1 MNGTLKANVYH
12 QKHNYLGPH
21 ARTSVRKHGLL
32 RQLGPS
38 DQPVFRA
45 VTFDRPKNHTDKV
58 ASRPVYKLQKPT
70 RLHDFVITNTVRLKE
85 KEVIQLLLIFPKTDR
100 QTRLFED
107 AARKLNCRSKLVL
120 LNYESA
126 DILHSKGRV
135 FNWIAKFDISEPVDL
150 VVIDRRRNLAGYLT
164 KPHSL
169 ADQPVSLTADLIRQE
184 LCEIPEVRDAVVA
197 GLVPNC
203 GNNKRQTF
211 VTSTFEAGYNKCVF
225 ELTCAEDAEREL
237 LAFVH
242 SELPLLRR
250 CRQSGDHS
258 KFSSRTPD
266 VTDYHSAALAQNA
279 LFTLRIH
286 VLLICTHEKLSD
298 ETVRLDVRETLSQA
312 SPNLHMVST
321 VNEIIRSSHTNLRMS
336 HADTLYADS
345 TDYPMQ
351 ETMVGTPTSETH
363 DNDRRKKALAS
374 FRTRQG
380 PSRSIPGTSTTVFD
394 QELFNRMI
402 NGRNRE
408 AIFRFHNLNATSPLC
423 KVVAILSSSKARC
436 SNPVAKD
443 LQKAIDIILNSD
455 TFISQLFRPMSHN
468 RDPLTIDLM
477 EGLMVSANKDRGKTR
492 FPRSLS
498 TVAGIKMP
506 PDNSDFSNGL
516 IVSNEIKT
524 CLEGD
529 DRWDF
534 DIIALEKVTQKK
546 ETSQCNSFSLV
557 PACSR
562 PMVYLAMKI
571 FTRFNVFSVLRVSES
586 VVSAWL
592 TMIQE
597 NYHEQN
603 PYHNATHACDV
614 LQSCAYFLRRDTL
627 TSVFDNLEEVGSL
640 LAAVVH
646 DLNHPGR
653 TNPFLV
659 NSNNTLAILYNDIA
673 VLESHHVALSF
684 ELTRNDPNVNIY
696 QNLTRQDYRTIR
708 GYIIDMVLATEM
720 ARHFEHVAKFVN
732 NLSKPMLRKSGN
744 HERSSVGS
752 MSSVESGSM
761 GLLPSSSNSQL
772 TSSITGTDE
781 CLIGPLD
788 RLSSAENRTI
798 LRRLIIKCS
807 DVNNQARPLSICRVW
822 ANRIAEEYFCQTEE
836 EKALGLPIVMPN
848 FERQTCNIPKSQISF
863 IDFFLKDMFTA
874 FDTVCPIPDL
884 LRNLESNYQYWE
896 QASQSETVTAEG
908 GQQSVS

>member
-1 MNGTLKANVYH
+1 MGAIISRHRGTPDNIRKTSSSVSESDTEI
-12 QKHNYLGPH
+12 
-21 ARTSVRKHGLL
+21 RTVSNLI
-32 RQLGPS
+32 RQGIISPS
-38 DQPVFRA
+38 
-45 VTFDRPKNHTDKV
+45 
-58 ASRPVYKLQKPT
+58 ASN
-70 RLHDFVITNTVRLKE
+70 FS
-85 KEVIQLLLIFPKTDR
+85 LLLIFPKTDR

-107 AARKLNCRSKLVL
+107 AARKLNCRCKLVL
-120 LNYESA
+120 LNYGSA

-135 FNWIAKFDISEPVDL
+135 SNWTSNFDISEPVDL

-197 GLVPNC
+197 GLVPNY

-266 VTDYHSAALAQNA
+266 VTDYHS
-279 LFTLRIH
+279 T
-286 VLLICTHEKLSD
+286 VLTQKALSD

-336 HADTLYADS
+336 HADTLYADA

-351 ETMVGTPTSETH
+351 ETMVGTPTSETP

-374 FRTRQG
+374 FRNRQG
-380 PSRSIPGTSTTVFD
+380 PSRSIPGTSTTAFD
-394 QELFNRMI
+394 HELFNRMI

-423 KVVAILSSSKARC
+423 RVVAILSSSKARC

-468 RDPLTIDLM
+468 RDPLTVDLM
-477 EGLMVSANKDRGKTR
+477 EGMMVSANKDRGKTR

-506 PDNSDFSNGL
+506 PNNFDFSNGL

-534 DIIALEKVTQKK
+534 DIIALERVTQKK
-546 ETSQCNSFSLV
+546 
-557 PACSR
+557 

-592 TMIQE
+592 TMTQE

-627 TSVFDNLEEVGSL
+627 TSVFDNLEEVGCL

-781 CLIGPLD
+781 GLIGPLD

-848 FERQTCNIPKSQISF
+848 FDRQTCNIPKSQISF

-884 LRNLESNYQYWE
+884 LQNLESNYQYWE
-896 QASQSETVTAEG
+896 QASQSETVTTEG
-908 GQQSVS
+908 RQQSVN

>member
-1 MNGTLKANVYH
+1 MGAIISRRRGTPDYIRKTSSSVTETDTEI
-12 QKHNYLGPH
+12 
-21 ARTSVRKHGLL
+21 RTVSNLVRQGIIN
-32 RQLGPS
+32 P
-38 DQPVFRA
+38 
-45 VTFDRPKNHTDKV
+45 N
-58 ASRPVYKLQKPT
+58 ASN
-70 RLHDFVITNTVRLKE
+70 FS
-85 KEVIQLLLIFPKTDR
+85 LLLIFPKTDR

-107 AARKLNCRSKLVL
+107 AAHKLNCRCKLVL
-120 LNYESA
+120 LNYGSA

-135 FNWIAKFDISEPVDL
+135 SNWIAKFDISEPVDL
-150 VVIDRRRNLAGYLT
+150 VVIDRRRNLSGYLT

-169 ADQPVSLTADLIRQE
+169 ADQPVSLPADLIRQE

-197 GLVPNC
+197 GLVPNH
-203 GNNKRQTF
+203 GNDKRQTF
-211 VTSTFEAGYNKCVF
+211 VNSTFEAGYNKCVF

-266 VTDYHSAALAQNA
+266 VTDYHSAMLIQNA
-279 LFTLRIH
+279 P
-286 VLLICTHEKLSD
+286 SD
-298 ETVRLDVRETLSQA
+298 ETVRFDARKTLSQT
-312 SPNLHMVST
+312 SPNLHMAST
-321 VNEIIRSSHTNLRMS
+321 VNEIIRPSHATLRMN
-336 HADTLYADS
+336 HTDTLYADA
-345 TDYPMQ
+345 TDYPVQ
-351 ETMVGTPTSETH
+351 EPMIGTPTGEMH
-363 DNDRRKKALAS
+363 DDDKRKKALAS

-380 PSRSIPGTSTTVFD
+380 HSRSIPGSSTAAFD
-394 QELFNRMI
+394 HELFTRMI

-423 KVVAILSSSKARC
+423 RVVAILSSSKVRC
-436 SNPVAKD
+436 SKPVAKD

-455 TFISQLFRPMSHN
+455 TFINQLFRPMSHN

-477 EGLMVSANKDRGKTR
+477 EGLMVSANKDREKTR
-492 FPRSLS
+492 IPRSLS
-498 TVAGIKMP
+498 IVTGIKMP
-506 PDNSDFSNGL
+506 PDNFDFSNGL
-516 IVSNEIKT
+516 ITSNEIKA

-546 ETSQCNSFSLV
+546 
-557 PACSR
+557 

-571 FTRFNVFSVLRVSES
+571 FSRFNVFSVLRVSES
-586 VVSAWL
+586 VVAAWL
-592 TMIQE
+592 TMIQD

-614 LQSCAYFLRRDTL
+614 LQSCAYLLRRDTL
-627 TSVFDNLEEVGSL
+627 TSVFDSLEEVGSL
-640 LAAVVH
+640 LAAIVH

-659 NSNNTLAILYNDIA
+659 NSNNALAILYNDIA

-684 ELTRNDPNVNIY
+684 ELTRNDPNVNIF

-732 NLSKPMLRKSGN
+732 NLSKPMLRNSGN

-752 MSSVESGSM
+752 MSSVESGSV

-772 TSSITGTDE
+772 TSSITGTDD
-781 CLIGPLD
+781 CLISPLD
-788 RLSSAENRTI
+788 RLSSAENRAI

-807 DVNNQARPLSICRVW
+807 DVNNQTRPLAICKVW
-822 ANRIAEEYFCQTEE
+822 SNRIAEEYFCQTEE

-848 FERQTCNIPKSQISF
+848 FDRQTCNIPKSQISF

-884 LRNLESNYQYWE
+884 LQNLESNYQYWE
-896 QASQSETVTAEG
+896 QASQSENAVAGG